1 MKKVINTDKAPKAI
15 GPYSQAIENNG
26 TLFISGQI
34 PVDPSTGKVA
44 DNIADQTRQV
54 MENISA
60 ILTEAGYTFDNVVLC
75 NCLLDNM
82 DNFKAF
88 PGRARTH
95 RVRPPR
101 GRALLLRRR
110 HSGEGIP
117 GESERLAERHRG
129 HLRRKRPHLRPHAAP
144 GSVPVPVQCPR
155 LAETEARRPSPR
167 VGRRPRDLR
176 ERRGIRGFL
185 PLIP

>member
-1 MKKVINTDKAPKAI
+1 MKKVINTEKAPKAI

-88 PGRARTH
+88 NEVYAKYFTVAPPARAAFG
-95 RVRPPR
+95 VVKLPM
-101 GRALLLRRR
+101 GVMV
-110 HSGEGIP
+110 E
-117 GESERLAERHRG
+117 
-129 HLRRKRPHLRPHAAP
+129 
-144 GSVPVPVQCPR
+144 V
-155 LAETEARRPSPR
+155 EA
-167 VGRRPRDLR
+167 
-176 ERRGIRGFL
+176 IAMK
-185 PLIP
+185 